1 MGIQDIIKKSFLSQF
16 DSDLSTTTVMITLLI
31 TAAIGIYIFAVYRVT
46 CRKAFYSKS
55 FAISLPV
62 IAMITAS
69 IIISIQSSV
78 VISLGM
84 VGALSI
90 VRFRTAIKEPMDL
103 MFLFWSIS
111 IGIICG
117 AGLAQVA
124 VILSVVLTLGI
135 FILDRLP
142 VARAPMILVV
152 NARDLDAESRI
163 MDIVGSHDSHARVKS
178 RNMTETSLDLVV
190 EMRTAQGNTLVRE
203 VMKLEGILSASLM
216 LAHLGEAKAAAA
228 IEKAVSAV
236 ISEGKT
242 LTQDM
247 GGTASTEE
255 FADAV
260 IAKL

>member
-1 MGIQDIIKKSFLSQF
+1 MSFKDIFKKSFLEGFASAE
-16 DSDLSTTTVMITLLI
+16 ITSVTIVAALGLARLL
-31 TAAIGIYIFAVYRVT
+31 ALYIFLVYRVMT
-46 CRKAFYSKS
+46 RKTFYSKS
-55 FAISLPV
+55 FSISLAGV
-62 IAMITAS
+62 TLITTAL
-69 IIISIQSSV
+69 ILTMQSSV
-78 VISLGM
+78 VLSLGM

-90 VRFRTAIKEPMDL
+90 VRFRTAIKDPLDL

-203 VMKLEGILSASLM
+203 VMKLEGILSASLI
-216 LAHLGEAKAAAA
+216 AHDGEA
-228 IEKAVSAV
+228 
-236 ISEGKT
+236 T
-242 LTQDM
+242 
-247 GGTASTEE
+247 
-255 FADAV
+255 F
-260 IAKL
+260 